1 MERAV
6 ILGRGILQPADLP
19 ESLQHQQRQKLVPGN
34 VLDEIER
41 ETILAALQSCGN
53 NRRLAAEQLGIS
65 KRTLQYRLKSYGLI
79 GE

>member
-1 MERAV
+1 V
-6 ILGRGILQPADLP
+6 Q
-19 ESLQHQQRQKLVPGN
+19 GN

-41 ETILAALQSCGN
+41 ETILAALQSCGK

-79 GE
+79 GD